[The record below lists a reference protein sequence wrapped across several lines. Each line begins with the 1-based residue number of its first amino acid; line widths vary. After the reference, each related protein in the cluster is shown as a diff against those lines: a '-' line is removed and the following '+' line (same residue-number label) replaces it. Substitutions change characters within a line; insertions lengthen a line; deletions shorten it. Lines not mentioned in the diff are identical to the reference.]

1 MTTMSVPRGRVIGDV
16 TNARPPAVGGFHNAP
31 RRLERVSFQRG
42 IDSGDPGRRE
52 PVAGEHELRIARTRQ
67 LGVGT
72 LACPEC
78 DAPVA
83 LAGPVAPADLILC
96 PYCWHDAAVRDFL
109 SLEAPTRPAR
119 VVVTVTDRARTLQR

>member
-1 MTTMSVPRGRVIGDV
+1 
-16 TNARPPAVGGFHNAP
+16 
-31 RRLERVSFQRG
+31 VSFQRG
-42 IDSGDPGRRE
+42 IDGGDPGRPD

-83 LAGPVAPADLILC
+83 LPGAVAPRDRLLC
-96 PYCWHDAAVRDFL
+96 PYCRHVAAARDFL
-109 SLEAPTRPAR
+109 SLEPPSRPAR
-119 VVVTVTDRARTLQR
+119 VVVTVIERTRSLQR

>member
-1 MTTMSVPRGRVIGDV
+1 M
-16 TNARPPAVGGFHNAP
+16 A
-31 RRLERVSFQRG
+31 FQRG
-42 IDSGDPGRRE
+42 IDGGDPGRPE

-83 LAGPVAPADLILC
+83 LAGPVALGDHLLC
-96 PYCWHDAAVRDFL
+96 PYCWHTASARDFL
-109 SLEAPTRPAR
+109 SLEPPTRPAR
-119 VVVTVTDRARTLQR
+119 VVVTVRQPTRSLQR

>member
-1 MTTMSVPRGRVIGDV
+1 M
-16 TNARPPAVGGFHNAP
+16 GF
-31 RRLERVSFQRG
+31 ERG
-42 IDSGDPGRRE
+42 IDGGDPGRPD

-83 LAGPVAPADLILC
+83 LAGPVAPRDDLLC
-96 PYCWHDAAVRDFL
+96 PYCWHIAYARDLL
-109 SLEAPTRPAR
+109 SLEPPTRPAR
-119 VVVTVTDRARTLQR
+119 VVVTVRPRARSLQP

>member
-1 MTTMSVPRGRVIGDV
+1 
-16 TNARPPAVGGFHNAP
+16 
-31 RRLERVSFQRG
+31 VSFQRG
-42 IDSGDPGRRE
+42 IDGAGDPGRPE

-83 LAGPVAPADLILC
+83 LAGPVGPRDLILC

-119 VVVTVTDRARTLQR
+119 VVVTVTDRSRTLQR

>member
-1 MTTMSVPRGRVIGDV
+1 VAFERGM
-16 TNARPPAVGGFHNAP
+16 
-31 RRLERVSFQRG
+31 
-42 IDSGDPGRRE
+42 DSGDPGRPE

-83 LAGPVAPADLILC
+83 LAGPVAPRDDLLC
-96 PYCWHDAAVRDFL
+96 PYCWHIASARDFL
-109 SLEAPTRPAR
+109 SLELPTRPAR
-119 VVVTVTDRARTLQR
+119 VVVTVRHSTRSLQS

>member
-1 MTTMSVPRGRVIGDV
+1 MGAGSLRG
-16 TNARPPAVGGFHNAP
+16 AA
-31 RRLERVSFQRG
+31 RRLDRVTFQRAF
-42 IDSGDPGRRE
+42 DSGDPGRRE

-83 LAGPVAPADLILC
+83 IAGPVAPRDDLLC
-96 PYCWHDAAVRDFL
+96 PYCWHLAPARSFL

-119 VVVTVTDRARTLQR
+119 VVVTVTQRTRSLQR